1 MSNAQPESRLRARA
15 RMWCGH
21 ALPPGYEFAAIEHGR
36 KHAGTDQ
43 QRAAEWA
50 RLKSQG
56 VQAGHE
62 DACITGPGRL
72 YLAVEFK
79 AGTKMSPAQNA
90 RRDHLLACG
99 HQHIEC
105 RSIVQLAAFL
115 ASIGVPVSQIEMERA
130 AAYDRELA
138 APEPGKNR
146 ASKPATAKPDARTIR
161 KVNALRSQVMF

>member
-21 ALPPGYEFAAIEHGR
+21 ALPRGYGFAAIEHGR

-79 AGTKMSPAQNA
+79 AGTKMSPAQIA
-90 RRDHLLACG
+90 RRAHLLACG

-105 RSIVQLAAFL
+105 RSIAQLAAFL
-115 ASIGVPVSQIEMERA
+115 ASIGVPVAQIEMERA

-138 APEPGKNR
+138 TPEPGKKR
-146 ASKPATAKPDARTIR
+146 TARPAAAKPDARTIR
-161 KVNALRSQVMF
+161 KVGEMRGRIMF